1 MEWTKKAVTKRMAEA
16 NKKGFIAIS
25 DGMYRNDD
33 VFFIAMPTF
42 PIRSDRSKHINQR
55 QCFSLMRDKKREQNM
70 EVKLK

>member
-42 PIRSDRSKHINQR
+42 RYALTEASTLIKGNV
-55 QCFSLMRDKKREQNM
+55 L
-70 EVKLK
+70 V